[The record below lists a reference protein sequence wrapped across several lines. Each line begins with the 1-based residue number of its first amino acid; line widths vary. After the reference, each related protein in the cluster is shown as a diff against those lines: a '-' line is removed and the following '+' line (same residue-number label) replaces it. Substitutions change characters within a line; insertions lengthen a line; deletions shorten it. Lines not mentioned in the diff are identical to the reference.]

1 MHNLKSLIKPRV
13 SLSLAVRT
21 LVLGFAGV
29 AFGAPLNDGW
39 TADGE
44 PVTLP
49 HCWNIVDGAD
59 GPTDP
64 KAWNHDSV
72 GGTGYARKRVVYR
85 RELPP
90 ATPGKVRYVR
100 VHAASIHAVASVD
113 GREVARHAGAFTA
126 FTFAVPADGKTLEI
140 AVDNFHD
147 PDVPPVCGDFTVY
160 GGLYRGVDLVE
171 ADPSRAFVAA
181 DGLFADELAAPS
193 GLPRY
198 EFRDD
203 GFYVDGRRTFL
214 KGVCY
219 HQDREGKG
227 WAVSAEDE
235 EADIRLIKAMGANA
249 IRTSHYPRGERFY
262 DLCDKYGLYVWTEI
276 PLVDATTDS
285 AAFRSNTLQVAR
297 EMVLQHRRHRCI
309 AMWGLFNELYLK
321 KMPDG
326 QAEPLVREV

>member
-1 MHNLKSLIKPRV
+1 MTVFGSKRCWTGRVRHLVASL
-13 SLSLAVRT
+13 L
-21 LVLGFAGV
+21 LVFVGLGETC
-29 AFGAPLNDGW
+29 GAPLNDGW
-39 TADGE
+39 TADGV

-49 HCWNIVDGAD
+49 HCWNVADGAD

-126 FTFAVPADGKTLEI
+126 FTFAVPADGKILEI

-171 ADPSRAFVAA
+171 ADPSRARCRRSSARSTRA
-181 DGLFADELAAPS
+181 RPS
-193 GLPRY
+193 R
-198 EFRDD
+198 RTS
-203 GFYVDGRRTFL
+203 GRR
-214 KGVCY
+214 G
-219 HQDREGKG
+219 
-227 WAVSAEDE
+227 
-235 EADIRLIKAMGANA
+235 
-249 IRTSHYPRGERFY
+249 
-262 DLCDKYGLYVWTEI
+262 
-276 PLVDATTDS
+276 
-285 AAFRSNTLQVAR
+285 RS
-297 EMVLQHRRHRCI
+297 
-309 AMWGLFNELYLK
+309 
-321 KMPDG
+321 
-326 QAEPLVREV
+326 